1 MDDEYKRLRGA
12 LILWLHHFEET
23 KKHSENVMQLARS
36 IGGPIQKDTAA
47 LMKKFDQLMDAILKL
62 EQETREI

>member
-1 MDDEYKRLRGA
+1 MDSDYERLQKA
-12 LILWLHHFEET
+12 LILWLRHFEET
-23 KKHSENVMQLARS
+23 KKHSKKVMRLAGS
-36 IGGPIQKDTAA
+36 IGGPIQKDTSA